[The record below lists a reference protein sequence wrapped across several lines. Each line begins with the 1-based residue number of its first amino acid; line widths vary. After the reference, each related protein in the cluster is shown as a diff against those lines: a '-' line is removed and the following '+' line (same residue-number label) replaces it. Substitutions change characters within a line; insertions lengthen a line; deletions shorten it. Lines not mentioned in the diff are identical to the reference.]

1 MGMGRVDTHAP
12 RLYALLLTLN
22 HLFQHAELE
31 SRHDPGNNQSST
43 SRHTLH
49 LLW

>member
-1 MGMGRVDTHAP
+1 MGLLDRHAP

-22 HLFQHAELE
+22 HLSQHAELE
-31 SRHDPGNNQSST
+31 SRHEPGNNQSFT
-43 SRHTLH
+43 SRHTLL